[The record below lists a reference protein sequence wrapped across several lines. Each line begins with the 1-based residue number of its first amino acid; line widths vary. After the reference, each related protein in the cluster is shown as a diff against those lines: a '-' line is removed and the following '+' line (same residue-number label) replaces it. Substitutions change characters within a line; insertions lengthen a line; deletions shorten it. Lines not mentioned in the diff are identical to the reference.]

1 MTDYHGAARSGQKRE
16 KKLKTKFQDCGY
28 TLIKLKEECNQNNL
42 PYEGTIRLTI
52 DDEYIEDGY
61 KYFTV
66 DGFWIEGKSYIELKG
81 GDKQGTTEEKIW
93 FDLQK
98 IADGVYADYPLLYI
112 FEGKKETDKSTKK
125 FIRDLNKLK
134 CSGNIYAQNVRI
146 LMSSNINQILL
157 DTLRTNLNER
167 SELH

>member
-16 KKLKTKFQDCGY
+16 NNLKTKFQDCGY
-28 TLIKLKEECNQNNL
+28 TLIKLKKECKKNNL
-42 PYEGTIRLTI
+42 PYEGTIRI
-52 DDEYIEDGY
+52 IPDDEYQQDGY
-61 KYFTV
+61 KYFLV
-66 DGFWIEGKSYIELKG
+66 DGFCPELNSYVELKG

-157 DTLRTNLNER
+157 DTFRTNLNER